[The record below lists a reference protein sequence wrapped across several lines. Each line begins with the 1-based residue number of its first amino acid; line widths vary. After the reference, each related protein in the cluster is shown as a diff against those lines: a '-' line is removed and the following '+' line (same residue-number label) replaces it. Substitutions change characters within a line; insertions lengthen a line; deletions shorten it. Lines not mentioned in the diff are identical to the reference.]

1 MEKRDRGAAVCLGFF
16 DGVHLGHRALLSAAR
31 EIARREGLSVCAHT
45 FDVPPGGKGAP
56 LTTLEERI
64 ALLREAGADIVAVS
78 PFDDGMRRM
87 PGDEFFRRIV
97 LDELNARHVIC
108 GDDHRFGYRG
118 GWGVKELQALCENAG
133 IGLTVVPPVSL
144 PDGTRVSSTAIRKAI
159 LAGNASLAEEM
170 LNRPLSPT
178 LRQKCAQA
186 KKDQETLA

>member
-87 PGDEFFRRIV
+87 PGDEFFRRVVIE
-97 LDELNARHVIC
+97 ELNARHVVC
-108 GDDHRFGYRG
+108 GDDHRFGFKG
-118 GWGVKELQALCENAG
+118 AWGAEELKKLCEEAG
-133 IGLTVVPPVSL
+133 IGLTVVPPVTL
-144 PDGTRVSSTAIRKAI
+144 PDGRRISTTALRAALEK
-159 LAGNASLAEEM
+159 GDWPRAEEM
-170 LNRPLSPT
+170 LGRAPSPAM
-178 LRQKCAQA
+178 RAFAAGKMIN
-186 KKDQETLA
+186 E